1 MIILDGFKFG
11 MLLQLAIG
19 PICLMVFKISGE
31 SGLLNGLYFT
41 SAVTLID
48 ALYIFLAIFGIS
60 SIINKNV
67 IKNLLNYIGSI
78 ILILFGV
85 NIILNTINIS
95 IIPTIKLFNVNDI
108 NNIFMQGIVLT
119 ASNPLT
125 IIFWGGIFSNKIIEN
140 KYSKMKLLIFGIGC
154 ILSTIIFLSFIAIIG
169 KLFNMFLPNI
179 IIKISNIIVGII
191 IICFGIKRIIKNV
204 KYWVVN
210 NCIG

>member
-31 SGLLNGLYFT
+31 SGFLNGLYFT

-48 ALYIFLAIFGIS
+48 ALYIFLAIFGIG
-60 SIINKNV
+60 SIINKNA
-67 IKNLLNYIGSI
+67 IKILLKYIGSI

-95 IIPTIKLFNVNDI
+95 IIPTIKLFNVNNI

-140 KYSKMKLLIFGIGC
+140 KYSKMNLLIFGIGC

-179 IIKISNIIVGII
+179 IIRISNIIVGIV
-191 IICFGIKRIIKNV
+191 IICFGIKGIIRNEK
-204 KYWVVN
+204 
-210 NCIG
+210 